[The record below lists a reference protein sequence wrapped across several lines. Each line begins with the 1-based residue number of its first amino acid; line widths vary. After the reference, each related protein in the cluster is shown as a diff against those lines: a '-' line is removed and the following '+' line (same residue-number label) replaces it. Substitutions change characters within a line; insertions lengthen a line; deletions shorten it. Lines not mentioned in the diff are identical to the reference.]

1 MRLGYSRARGT
12 LVRESI
18 YEALQGIQMGREK
31 FVETTFFHLFI
42 GNNIMSSSLPLSA
55 NIERMLHSERDLPAG
70 KGILALD
77 TGTPMFSIS
86 RNLYPTV
93 RPKSAHSCISC
104 SAEPPEE
111 TPLSSTNRC
120 YHSIMRYRRALTNVM
135 KTESRVQLGLGRSR
149 MAGGR
154 GCMKGPS
161 FVIVSILDRP
171 FAHKDYR

>member
-1 MRLGYSRARGT
+1 MRLEYSRARGT

-18 YEALQGIQMGREK
+18 YEALQGIQMGRER

-77 TGTPMFSIS
+77 TGTPTFSIS
-86 RNLYPTV
+86 RNIYPTV
-93 RPKSAHSCISC
+93 RPKSAHSCISY

-135 KTESRVQLGLGRSR
+135 KTESRV
-149 MAGGR
+149 
-154 GCMKGPS
+154 
-161 FVIVSILDRP
+161 
-171 FAHKDYR
+171 